1 MGIYIIGFGI
11 SVALLYLSCH
21 VKRKQRG
28 ILAIVALLIPCII
41 ASLRANNIGTDTSV
55 YLVQITNSALH
66 ANNFKE
72 YLDSSWFYVY
82 QYKYVSDYEIAFIG
96 VVYACAKIF
105 GSLSIVKFVVE
116 ALMIYPTYFAL
127 NKMGK
132 DKYIWFSFLVYYCM
146 IFNSSLNVMRQFI
159 AMAFVLLAFAHAI
172 NKEYRRAILIEF
184 IAISFH
190 TSAVLGIAIFALY
203 LFVNNDVPIRGFGF
217 FKSYSRMAVVI
228 FAGLLLIVAT
238 NIVVKIMS
246 SVGLSGY
253 INYISGD
260 VQFLP
265 NQIIARLPI
274 IVLFLVLWK
283 KMQKREPWNRF
294 LFVMLVYDLICSQ
307 FASVFSYSGR
317 ITWYFI
323 QFEMISL
330 PSFYVNTKKSKLIF
344 AIIVAYL
351 FFYWWFYYVNLNWGE
366 TVPFEFY

>member
-1 MGIYIIGFGI
+1 
-11 SVALLYLSCH
+11 
-21 VKRKQRG
+21 
-28 ILAIVALLIPCII
+28 
-41 ASLRANNIGTDTSV
+41 
-55 YLVQITNSALH
+55 
-66 ANNFKE
+66 
-72 YLDSSWFYVY
+72 
-82 QYKYVSDYEIAFIG
+82 
-96 VVYACAKIF
+96 
-105 GSLSIVKFVVE
+105 
-116 ALMIYPTYFAL
+116 
-127 NKMGK
+127 
-132 DKYIWFSFLVYYCM
+132 
-146 IFNSSLNVMRQFI
+146 
-159 AMAFVLLAFAHAI
+159 
-172 NKEYRRAILIEF
+172 
-184 IAISFH
+184 
-190 TSAVLGIAIFALY
+190 
-203 LFVNNDVPIRGFGF
+203 
-217 FKSYSRMAVVI
+217 MAVVI

-253 INYISGD
+253 IDYISGD